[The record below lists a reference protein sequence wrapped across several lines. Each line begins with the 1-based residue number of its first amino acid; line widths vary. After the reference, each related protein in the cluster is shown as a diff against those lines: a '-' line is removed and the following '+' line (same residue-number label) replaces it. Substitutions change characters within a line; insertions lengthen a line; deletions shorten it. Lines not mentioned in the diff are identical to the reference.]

1 MALSEA
7 MHGHCNTADHLKKIR
22 AIWSVNRNHITSKLC
37 LFETER
43 SLLRARGKAVDRLS
57 SQSPLNTKPVSLV
70 VGRTRKSFQHR
81 YYLLSGHLGALFS
94 VLIAM
99 GDQCQGVLTII
110 CNKFVTVNLGKAE
123 TTVVTTS
130 S

>member
-1 MALSEA
+1 M
-7 MHGHCNTADHLKKIR
+7 
-22 AIWSVNRNHITSKLC
+22 SKFC

-43 SLLRARGKAVDRLS
+43 SLLRAKGKPVDRLS

-70 VGRTRKSFQHR
+70 VGRTRKSFQHTVINR
-81 YYLLSGHLGALFS
+81 YKWHLGALFS
-94 VLIAM
+94 VLMAM
-99 GDQCQGVLTII
+99 GDQCDRVLTII
-110 CNKFVTVNLGKAE
+110 RNKFVTVNLGKAE

>member
-1 MALSEA
+1 
-7 MHGHCNTADHLKKIR
+7 MHGHFNIADHIKKIR
-22 AIWSVNRNHITSKLC
+22 AIWLVDRNQIISKLC

-43 SLLRARGKAVDRLS
+43 SLLRARGKPVDRLS

-70 VGRTRKSFQHR
+70 VGRTRKSFQHS

-94 VLIAM
+94 VLTAM
-99 GDQCQGVLTII
+99 SDQCHSVLTTI
-110 CNKFVTVNLGKAE
+110 CSTFVTVNLGKAG

>member
-1 MALSEA
+1 M
-7 MHGHCNTADHLKKIR
+7 
-22 AIWSVNRNHITSKLC
+22 SKLC

-43 SLLRARGKAVDRLS
+43 SLLRVTGKPVDRLS
-57 SQSPLNTKPVSLV
+57 SQSPFNTKPVSLV
-70 VGRTRKSFQHR
+70 VGRTRKSFQHS

-99 GDQCQGVLTII
+99 GDQCQNVLTII

-123 TTVVTTS
+123 TKVVTTS

>member
-1 MALSEA
+1 M
-7 MHGHCNTADHLKKIR
+7 
-22 AIWSVNRNHITSKLC
+22 SKLC

-43 SLLRARGKAVDRLS
+43 SLLRARGKPVDRLS
-57 SQSPLNTKPVSLV
+57 SQSPLKTKPISLV
-70 VGRTRKSFQHR
+70 VGRTRKSFQHS

-99 GDQCQGVLTII
+99 GDQCHSVLTII

>member
-1 MALSEA
+1 M
-7 MHGHCNTADHLKKIR
+7 
-22 AIWSVNRNHITSKLC
+22 SKLC

-43 SLLRARGKAVDRLS
+43 SLLRATGKPVDRLS

-70 VGRTRKSFQHR
+70 VGRTRKSFQR
-81 YYLLSGHLGALFS
+81 SYYSLSGHLGALFS

-99 GDQCQGVLTII
+99 GDQCHSVLTII
-110 CNKFVTVNLGKAE
+110 TNKFVTVKLGKTE
-123 TTVVTTS
+123 TTVVATS

>member
-1 MALSEA
+1 

-22 AIWSVNRNHITSKLC
+22 AIWSVNRNEIMSKLC

-43 SLLRARGKAVDRLS
+43 SLLRATGKPVDRQS
-57 SQSPLNTKPVSLV
+57 SQSPLYTKPVSLV
-70 VGRTRKSFQHR
+70 FGRTRKSFQDS
-81 YYLLSGHLGALFS
+81 YYSLSGHLGALFS

-99 GDQCQGVLTII
+99 GDQCHSVLTII
-110 CNKFVTVNLGKAE
+110 TNKFVTVKLGKAE